1 MTSKTDGKI
10 EYINP
15 DGLHQN
21 PAFTQVVT
29 VTGPAKTVYI
39 GGQNAVNANG
49 EIVGKDD
56 IATQTEQALKNV
68 GVALQAAGAGWEHVI
83 KWTIY
88 AVQGQSVQAGF
99 QAFQKVWGNRPN
111 PPAISVAIVAGL
123 ANPDFLVEI
132 EAIAVV
138 PESA

>member
-1 MTSKTDGKI
+1 MSGTTSGKI

-21 PAFTQVVT
+21 PAFTQVVV
-29 VTGPAKTVYI
+29 VTGPARTVYI
-39 GGQNAVNANG
+39 GGQNAVNTKGEVIGKG
-49 EIVGKDD
+49 EI
-56 IATQTEQALKNV
+56 AAQTEQALKNV
-68 GVALQAAGAGWEHVI
+68 GIALEAAGAGWEHVV

-88 AVQGQSVQAGF
+88 AVQGQSVQSGF

-111 PPAISVAIVAGL
+111 PPAISVAIVSGL

-132 EAIAVV
+132 EAIAVI
-138 PESA
+138 AR